1 MLTSYSNSENQ
12 TLLCAYINLTAQIQ
26 VAKIPENPKF
36 EKVIFPYEKLLFDAP
51 ETSELKI
58 FIQIA
63 GETSLFASI
72 PCQQL
77 QSHAPI
83 KSNR

>member
-1 MLTSYSNSENQ
+1 MVINNSNSQNQ
-12 TLLCAYINLTAQIQ
+12 ALLCAYINLTSEIQ
-26 VAKIPENPKF
+26 VAKIPENPEF
-36 EKVIFPYEKLLFDAP
+36 EKVIFPYEKLLFKA
-51 ETSELKI
+51 SEGSGLKI
-58 FIQIA
+58 FIEVA
-63 GETSLFASI
+63 GKTSLFASI